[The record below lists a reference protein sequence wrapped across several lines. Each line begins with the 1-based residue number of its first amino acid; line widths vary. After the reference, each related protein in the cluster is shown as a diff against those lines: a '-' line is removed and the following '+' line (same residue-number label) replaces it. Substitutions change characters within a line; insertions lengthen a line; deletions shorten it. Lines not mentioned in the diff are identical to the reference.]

1 MNHATAQPVR
11 FPSRSP
17 HRSET
22 LSGYL
27 DVCRL
32 MARFLRLIDV
42 DIHQEKVQRELFMPS
57 LDRDRA
63 IQLANAALT
72 HHGLNQESRDA
83 IAVIRRWM
91 HEGRG

>member
-63 IQLANAALT
+63 IQLANPPSLT
-72 HHGLNQESRDA
+72 TDSTKKAGMPLP
-83 IAVIRRWM
+83 
-91 HEGRG
+91 